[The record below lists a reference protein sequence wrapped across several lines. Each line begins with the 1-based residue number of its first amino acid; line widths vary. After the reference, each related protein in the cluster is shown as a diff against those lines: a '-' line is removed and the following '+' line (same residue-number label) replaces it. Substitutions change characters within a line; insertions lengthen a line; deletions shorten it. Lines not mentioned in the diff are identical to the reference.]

1 MERLL
6 LLQKR
11 LGKQDLVRPGR
22 ELVREGE
29 VELEELGQKEARHL
43 VLLSDC
49 LLCCSYKGHRGEE
62 RSKLTYDHKSI
73 VPLNEVISV
82 TGPGEEESTVFCV
95 SSRFSDFTVETRYC
109 RYCLLL
115 DFLL

>member
-1 MERLL
+1 MYVFFTILFVNSILHKLYCQTRFFNIQFCIQVKLERLL

-49 LLCCSYKGHRGEE
+49 LLCCSYKGLE
-62 RSKLTYDHKSI
+62 RA
-73 VPLNEVISV
+73 
-82 TGPGEEESTVFCV
+82 
-95 SSRFSDFTVETRYC
+95 
-109 RYCLLL
+109 
-115 DFLL
+115 

>member
-11 LGKQDLVRPGR
+11 LGKADLIRPGR

-29 VELEELGQKEARHL
+29 VELEELGQKEPRHL

-62 RSKLTYDHKSI
+62 SAKLTYDHKSI

-95 SSRFSDFTVETRYC
+95 SSRFSNFIVETRYG
-109 RYCLLL
+109 RYDL
-115 DFLL
+115 

>member
-1 MERLL
+1 MYVYLCKDTTILFVTSKLHKLYCQTRFFNIPFCIQVKLERLL

-49 LLCCSYKGHRGEE
+49 LLCCSFKGLE
-62 RSKLTYDHKSI
+62 RA
-73 VPLNEVISV
+73 
-82 TGPGEEESTVFCV
+82 
-95 SSRFSDFTVETRYC
+95 
-109 RYCLLL
+109 
-115 DFLL
+115 